1 MEQQQTTIDSINGLS
16 EIAEYMQDE
25 ELNTALTFIAKVII
39 KPDIPINVVTIEIVR
54 LQAIAAKMAFKATW
68 MANVDKSDR
77 GKKNLYYTAA
87 EAINNLVSALKY
99 IARQCILEGYRE
111 EPNNDKKF
119 TTADNDKDLSLIHI

>member
-1 MEQQQTTIDSINGLS
+1 MKMQQEQTTIDMVNGLS

-25 ELNTALTFIAKVII
+25 ELTTALTFIAKIII
-39 KPDIPINVVTIEIVR
+39 KPDIPLNVATVEIVR

-87 EAINNLVSALKY
+87 ESINNLVSALKY
-99 IARQCILEGYRE
+99 ITR
-111 EPNNDKKF
+111 
-119 TTADNDKDLSLIHI
+119 